1 MSAPLFTGCATA
13 LVTPFTREA
22 PLDERA
28 LRRLIVMQAD
38 AGVDALVLLGTVPL
52 APVSVRP
59 RAVTWTALD
68 LPEPDTRCS
77 RSVAERTVLPDS
89 AERIAELSNHTQPL
103 HTPRPVAKF
112 CRSCPLVHDPEF
124 LQVAVVTAS

>member
-1 MSAPLFTGCATA
+1 MLVTMREIVDAAREGRYCVPAPNYNDVTQLYAAADAAVQARAPLILDIGRMFAT
-13 LVTPFTREA
+13 E
-22 PLDERA
+22 DRA
-28 LRRLIVMQAD
+28 LFQE
-38 AGVDALVLLGTVPL
+38 L
-52 APVSVRP
+52 AC
-59 RAVTWTALD
+59 A
-68 LPEPDTRCS
+68 S